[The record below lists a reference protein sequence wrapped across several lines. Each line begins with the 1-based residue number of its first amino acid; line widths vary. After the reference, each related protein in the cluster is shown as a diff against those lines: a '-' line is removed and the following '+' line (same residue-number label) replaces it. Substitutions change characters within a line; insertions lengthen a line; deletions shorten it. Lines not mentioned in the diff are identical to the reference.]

1 MVVHKKIKKGGV
13 TLNLRGGEVVTLK
26 GFDYADSSDIYL
38 NYDTNSL
45 APNRLKPSK
54 TINANSL
61 WVVEKNHYGFRLR
74 THQPCDVYYNSS
86 YHKEY
91 AYLDIYDAMRAS
103 SDLTWWGNS
112 QNQTKQIF
120 TITPDNSLFY
130 NIGGIQRHIFYLHFK
145 EKGTDQI
152 NNFISINSTID
163 YKLYTRFN
171 IKIEIYDG
179 PLINPIKS
187 PKAAA
192 GPIVKSQKAA
202 VLNKQNSVKSQN
214 AASPAAFAKIKS
226 SNKFKK
232 AALAITAINK
242 LKKTIGVKSQTA
254 ATASPVYKSPEPAK
268 KTVQITNPSSSN
280 DKPLVIYLV
289 GKESGTGT
297 RSYLCTFLRQIDVFK
312 KTCGIDNDR
321 INLIYGQNGSTTNN
335 YEHTCYNS
343 YEKDVT
349 TDPTTKKNK
358 PIPFGI
364 DVNYITSNY
373 TLDNL
378 FDTIRNILAFKANPN
393 TPIIFLYDGH
403 GPTNS
408 GPRNGNIIVRDR
420 LYIDEMFLKGLFT
433 GYENNAKLFLFSQC
447 ASFDFAE
454 RFYSA
459 LSSSDKSVIFS
470 TTNEPNVCAYGFKL
484 IRSLTDMIESRRYNT
499 FSDIYQSDRANM
511 QNRLRYKTSVIRV
524 NSIFKNI

>member
-1 MVVHKKIKKGGV
+1 MAAIQRKLKRGGV
-13 TLNLRGGEVVTLK
+13 ALNLRGGEVVTLK
-26 GFDYADSSDIYL
+26 GYDYVEKSNIYL

-45 APNRLKPSK
+45 APKTLKPSK
-54 TINANSL
+54 TITVNSL
-61 WVVEKNHYGFRLR
+61 WVVEKNPYGFRLK
-74 THQPCDVYYNSS
+74 TYNPCNIYYNGY
-86 YHKEY
+86 YHTEY
-91 AYLDIYDAMRAS
+91 GYLDIYDAMSAS
-103 SDLTWWGNS
+103 SDLKWWGNS
-112 QNQTKQIF
+112 RDQTKQIF

-130 NIGGIQRHIFYLHFK
+130 NIGGIQRHIFYLHLK
-145 EKGTDQI
+145 DGASEI
-152 NNFISINSTID
+152 NNFISMSSTVV
-163 YKLYTRFN
+163 YTPYNRYN

-179 PLINPIKS
+179 PIINPVKS
-187 PKAAA
+187 SKATA
-192 GPIVKSQKAA
+192 GPIVKSQNAA
-202 VLNKQNSVKSQN
+202 VLKKQNSVKSQN
-214 AASPAAFAKIKS
+214 AASPAAFGKIKS
-226 SNKFKK
+226 LNKFKK

-242 LKKTIGVKSQTA
+242 LKKSIGVKSQSTA
-254 ATASPVYKSPEPAK
+254 ALPVYKSQGSAK
-268 KTVQITNPSSSN
+268 KTVEMTSTSSN

-289 GKESGTGT
+289 GKESGAGT

-321 INLIYGQNGSTTNN
+321 INLIYGQNGSAANN

-343 YEKDVT
+343 YEKDAI
-349 TDPTTKKNK
+349 TDPTTKRNK

-373 TLDNL
+373 TPDNL
-378 FDTIRNILAFKANPN
+378 FNTIRNILAFKANPN

-408 GPRNGNIIVRDR
+408 GLRNGNIIIRDN
-420 LYIDEMFLKGLFT
+420 LHINEMFLKTLFS

-447 ASFDFAE
+447 GSFDFAE

-459 LSSSDKSVIFS
+459 LSTSDKSVMFS

-484 IRSLTDMIESRRYNT
+484 IRSLTDMIETGRYSK
-499 FSDIYQSDRANM
+499 FSDIYDSDRANM
-511 QNRLRYKTSVIRV
+511 QNRLRYKTPVIRV